1 MWHGSQPNGQECVT
15 IDRLEPSMKKFV
27 ALTVFL
33 SPVMFLSVNEWPVS
47 EPVAAQSSQQSSQQ
61 PSPQRQL
68 LNQYCIACHNQAMVN
83 SAPVEGENLMFTQL
97 RGLGLTL
104 DVENVD
110 DVSENPEVWEKVV
123 RKLRVGV
130 MPPPDNPRPGHE
142 DYTEFRLWLEE
153 QLDMASMAQLDPG
166 RTEAFHRLNQTEYAN
181 VVRDLLH
188 LDIDVDELIPADP
201 PDQHGFDNNAE
212 VLSLSPV
219 LMERYVSAAHKIA
232 ELAVG
237 AAPRGPAIKTYEVP
251 LNLIQDDRLSD
262 ELPFGSRGGAAI
274 EHTFPVDGE
283 YRITVK
289 LQTNYVDF
297 VRGYD
302 QPHEMEISLDGELL
316 QVANFGGDAPG
327 TPAPYSYAGNIRGSD
342 DWEEFMMAF
351 AEEGFQMQLPVKAGP
366 RTIGATFP
374 REMWE
379 PEGVQQPRL
388 FGYHLAVTELP
399 DANPGVGSILIEG
412 PLSVDGPGDT
422 PSRQR
427 IFSCTP
433 ASADEEPACARE
445 ILGSLAERAYRR
457 PVSDSDVAEL
467 YQFYEAGRQEG
478 GFDTGIQFAL
488 ERVLVAPDFLF
499 RIQQDP
505 IDVAAGEVY
514 PISDVELA
522 SRLSFFLWSSGP
534 DDELLAMAE
543 NQSLREP
550 GVLAAQ
556 VERMMADDKAD
567 AFINNFVGQWL
578 YIRNLDN
585 VYPLPKA
592 FPEFDENLRESFK
605 RETQLFIDDQIRADH
620 SLLELLSADYT
631 YLNERLAAHYGIP
644 GIYGNH
650 FRKVSLDGTQR
661 GGLLGHGSLMTVTS
675 YPNRTSVVLR
685 GKFVLENLLGSPPP
699 EPPPNVPA
707 LEEAGEDGRQLTMR
721 EAMAQHRENPACRVC
736 HAAMDPIGFSLE
748 NYDAVGKWRDMF
760 AGVNVDASGLLP
772 DGAAFDGR
780 NGLQNLL
787 LERPDDF
794 VGTVTEKL
802 LTYALG
808 RGVEYYD
815 MPTVREIVR
824 AAREDDYRW
833 SSVILGVVESAPFQ
847 MRRAEL

>member
-1 MWHGSQPNGQECVT
+1 MNKLLTTLATLLLCAIASGSY
-15 IDRLEPSMKKFV
+15 
-27 ALTVFL
+27 
-33 SPVMFLSVNEWPVS
+33 
-47 EPVAAQSSQQSSQQ
+47 AQSANDV
-61 PSPQRQL
+61 SPQRAL
-68 LNQYCIACHNQAMVN
+68 LNQFCIACHNQAMVN
-83 SAPVEGENLMFTQL
+83 SVPVEGENLLFTQL

-142 DYTEFRLWLEE
+142 DYTEFRVWLED
-153 QLDMASMAQLDPG
+153 QLDAVAANEVNPG
-166 RTEAFHRLNQTEYAN
+166 RTQAFHRLNQTEYRN

-201 PDQHGFDNNAE
+201 PDQFGFDNNAE
-212 VLSLSPV
+212 VLALSPV

-237 AAPRGPAIKTYEVP
+237 ASPRGAAVKTYEVP

-274 EHTFPVDGE
+274 THNFPVDGT
-283 YRITVK
+283 YKINVK

-316 QVANFGGDAPG
+316 QVVNFGGDAPG

-351 AEEGFQMQLPVKAGP
+351 AEQGFELELDIKAGP
-366 RTIGATFP
+366 RVVGATFP
-374 REMWE
+374 REIWE
-379 PEGVQQPRL
+379 QEGILQPRL

-399 DANPGVGSILIEG
+399 DANPSVGEISIEG
-412 PLSVDGPGDT
+412 PLSVAGPGDT
-422 PSRQR
+422 PSRNR
-427 IFSCTP
+427 IFSCVP
-433 ASADEEPACARE
+433 ATTDEEPACARE
-445 ILGSLAERAYRR
+445 ILNDLAQRAYRR
-457 PVSDSDVAEL
+457 PATESDIDEL
-467 YQFYEAGRQEG
+467 LGFYEQGRRDG
-478 GFDTGIQFAL
+478 GFDAGIQLAL

-499 RIQQDP
+499 RIQRDP
-505 IDVAAGEVY
+505 ENTSGSDVY
-514 PISDVELA
+514 QISDIELA
-522 SRLSFFLWSSGP
+522 SRLSFFLWSSAP
-534 DDELLAMAE
+534 DDALMELAVAG
-543 NQSLREP
+543 SLRDRD
-550 GVLAAQ
+550 VLENE
-556 VERMMADDKAD
+556 VNRMMADPKAD

-578 YIRNLDN
+578 YLRNLN
-585 VYPLPKA
+585 NHYPLPSA
-592 FPEFDENLRESFK
+592 FPEFDENLRDAFK
-605 RETQLFIDDQIRADH
+605 RETELFIDDQIRADH
-620 SLLELLSADYT
+620 SLLDLLSADYT
-631 YLNERLAAHYGIP
+631 FINERLAEHYGIP
-644 GIYGNH
+644 DIYGSH
-650 FRKVSLDGTQR
+650 FRKVTLDGNQR

-685 GKFVLENLLGSPPP
+685 GKFVLENMLGSPPP

-748 NYDAVGKWRDMF
+748 NYDAVGKWRNRF
-760 AGVNVDASGLLP
+760 AGVEVDASGLLP

-780 NGLQNLL
+780 NGLQQLL
-787 LERPDDF
+787 LDRPDDF

-815 MPTVREIVR
+815 MPTVRSIVR
-824 AAREDDYRW
+824 TAKEDNYRW
-833 SSVILGVVESAPFQ
+833 SSVILGVIESAPFQ
-847 MRRAEL
+847 MRRTEL